1 MIKAL
6 VDRVFADARAR
17 LVYRALLAGATVLYV
32 ADEPLSKAAL
42 VAAGWAAVEAFT
54 PLNGLVGFLKGK

>member
-1 MIKAL
+1 MIKDF

-17 LVYRALLAGATVLYV
+17 LVYRALLAGATVIYA
-32 ADEPLSKAAL
+32 ADEPFSKGVL

-54 PLNGLVGFLKGK
+54 PLNALVGFAKGK